1 MRELLLED
9 DKVKAAAPLGRS
21 GKSHGRSARKLR
33 EREDAALEAAGF
45 ERAGAGLWEK
55 EGVYYGRIA
64 AMQKA
69 ARSQPCW

>member
-21 GKSHGRSARKLR
+21 GKSLGRSATKLR
-33 EREDAALEAAGF
+33 ERDDAALEAAGF

-69 ARSQPCW
+69 VRNPPYW